1 MVTKF
6 YIPGDKN
13 KFEEYFSIFENI
25 NEAICVNTQDGEIFF
40 VNQSTLDLFGY
51 LKDEMIG
58 MDIRK
63 LYANPG
69 DRPSIIK
76 ILEKNG
82 LLKNFPVKL
91 KKKNGEI
98 IDCEFNT
105 MISEDKKGNKIF
117 YGFFRDI
124 TERKKIDDKIR
135 ESEEK
140 FRTIFET
147 TADIIIY
154 VDTHGNI
161 IDTNT
166 KVRDILGY
174 DREEIIGKNFRE
186 LKLIDKEELPNLV
199 KLFIK
204 TIKSGNAQDKTE
216 LALRSR
222 KGNRVSFE
230 VATQFIKKDQKITG
244 AVASFRDITERNII
258 RESLEK
264 ERTKLYSLLDELPG
278 YVCVYSKDL
287 SIVFANKFLRERFG
301 KIEGKEC
308 HEIFHGFKNRS
319 EAPCNSCPVIRIF
332 DTGILET
339 SERLQND
346 GKIYEIY
353 NYPFRDADGKPLV
366 IEFGIDITE
375 KKLAESRIIEVNDT
389 LKLLNKILRHDILN
403 NLMIISANMEM
414 IKSNDKDKKNK
425 VFEYITKSAKLINR
439 MKELESL
446 VSTGFELKEFDVR
459 LMLKEIS
466 KNYSDIKFRIDGNCI
481 VLADEALSSVFDN
494 IIRNAI
500 IHGGTN
506 KIDIKI
512 RSDKAYCEMRFSDY
526 GIGIPQDIK
535 NRLFEEGFAYGEAK
549 GIGLGLYIVK
559 KNIERYGA
567 EINVEDNSPKG
578 TTFVLKLRKGGRK
591 L

>member
-1 MVTKF
+1 MDNEFRIPEERTKL
-6 YIPGDKN
+6 
-13 KFEEYFSIFENI
+13 EEYFSIFENI
-25 NEAICVNTQDGEIFF
+25 NEAICVNNQDGEIFF

-174 DREEIIGKNFRE
+174 EREEIIGKNFRE

-222 KGNRVSFE
+222 KGNKVSFE

-332 DTGILET
+332 ETGILET
-339 SERLQND
+339 SERLHND

-414 IKSNDKDKKNK
+414 IDSKDKDKINK
-425 VFEYITKSAKLINR
+425 VFEYISKSSKLINR

-446 VSTGFELKEFDVR
+446 VSTGFELKIYDPK
-459 LMLKEIS
+459 LILNEIY
-466 KNYSDIKFRIDGNCI
+466 KNYLNIKLKIDGNCL

-500 IHGGTN
+500 IHGSTK
-506 KIDIKI
+506 KIDINVRKI
-512 RSDKAYCEMRFSDY
+512 GVYCEIKFTDY
-526 GIGIPQDIK
+526 GIGIPETIK
-535 NRLFEEGFAYGEAK
+535 ARIFEEGFAYGENK
-549 GIGLGLYIVK
+549 GTGLGLYIVK
-559 KNIERYGA
+559 KTLERYGGA
-567 EINVEDNSPKG
+567 IEVQDNIPKG
-578 TTFVLKLRKGGRK
+578 TTFILKFKSGAYT
-591 L
+591 